1 MPNAMSAVAAS
12 PAPRKTVV
20 KVASRKR
27 VRDLSRAVTLRPAD
41 VFTLYGVPP
50 STLRDWCVSMPVAK
64 RLESRLIPGRKGRR
78 GVRLIE
84 KAKLDAWLQQ
94 WGSELP
100 AVEEASP

>member
-1 MPNAMSAVAAS
+1 MSTLTENS
-12 PAPRKTVV
+12 PRKTVL

-27 VRDLSRAVTLRPAD
+27 TRDLTNAVTLRPAD

-50 STLRDWCVSMPVAK
+50 STLRDWCLCGPEAD
-64 RLESRLIPGRKGRR
+64 RLPSRLIPGRRGRR

-84 KAKLDAWLQQ
+84 KAKLDAWLNK

-100 AVEEASP
+100 KASTAGGVS